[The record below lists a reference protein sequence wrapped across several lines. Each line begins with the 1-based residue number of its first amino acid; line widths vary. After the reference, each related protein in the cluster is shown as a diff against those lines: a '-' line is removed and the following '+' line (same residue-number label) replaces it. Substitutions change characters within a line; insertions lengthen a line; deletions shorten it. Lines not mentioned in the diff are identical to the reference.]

1 MFEKIVFKVCSLR
14 ELPRPMTYVPDPTNI
29 SGVGS
34 TKCIWIPTQSEMRT
48 LIRKYIN
55 DIAFSCHILHVP
67 SLPATIDT
75 VYTQIASQDVVHPGI
90 SMLLLCI
97 IASVTSQWA
106 YRDVEEKGLFESP
119 GAASQQTSQWVKL
132 ALDVMDHSRR
142 NCKLSIEH
150 VQALVIGACVLCNLE
165 GFASQCRGLLST
177 AVDVARELG
186 LHLHNRGVKQST
198 KGSDSD
204 AVAVEMQRR
213 VWWYLTATDW

>member
-1 MFEKIVFKVCSLR
+1 
-14 ELPRPMTYVPDPTNI
+14 
-29 SGVGS
+29 
-34 TKCIWIPTQSEMRT
+34 
-48 LIRKYIN
+48 
-55 DIAFSCHILHVP
+55 
-67 SLPATIDT
+67 
-75 VYTQIASQDVVHPGI
+75 
-90 SMLLLCI
+90 MLLLCI
-97 IASVTSQWA
+97 IASVTSQWT
-106 YRDVEEKGLFESP
+106 YRDAEEKGLFESP
-119 GAASQQTSQWVKL
+119 DAASQQTSQWVKL

-198 KGSDSD
+198 KGSDTD
-204 AVAVEMQRR
+204 AVAAEMQRR